1 MGFSKGMP
9 EHTSKTTIRTR
20 TKTTKS
26 TSLKPTNRSS
36 AEGAGKARRIAFYV
50 FLVLFAVMHVLF
62 NLMAGA
68 VVGWFAEEGAI
79 SHRVHLI
86 VFGWVFVLSF
96 VGLVAQLRRPET
108 KVSQMYQVLIALGAI
123 VATTLIIDRLVEP
136 VVISFLVL
144 PLLLVALHPNR
155 ANLLHPST
163 NVSRTLMALALVA
176 SIPLV
181 VDAFVQVRIGLDA
194 SRVAPQI
201 LEDIDEDLSDA
212 EFEKEFNAAARRE
225 TDSAE
230 EAEQVA
236 HYGHWSAMGAFN
248 LIIAGLALVAS
259 LRAPGWRLPA
269 WSAGLSAIL
278 FGVASI
284 ANQGDASAL
293 NGYWSLLA
301 IAWGAGFILV
311 AETTR
316 RASAPTSVA
325 EPAAAQQ

>member
-1 MGFSKGMP
+1 MGVAKRQASEM
-9 EHTSKTTIRTR
+9 TTNTTIQT
-20 TKTTKS
+20 
-26 TSLKPTNRSS
+26 P

-50 FLVLFAVMHVLF
+50 FLVLFALMHVVF
-62 NLMAGA
+62 GLMAGA

-86 VFGWVFVLSF
+86 VFGWVFVLGF
-96 VGLVAQLRRPET
+96 VGLVAHLRRPET

-123 VATTLIIDRLVEP
+123 VATTLIVDRLVDP

-155 ANLLHPST
+155 PNLLHPST
-163 NVSRTLMALALVA
+163 NVSRTLAALALVA

-181 VDAFVQVRIGLDA
+181 VDAFVQVQIGLDA
-194 SRVAPQI
+194 SRVAPEI
-201 LEDIDEDLSDA
+201 LEGIDEELSDA
-212 EFEKEFNAAARRE
+212 EFERQFNAAARRA

-269 WSAGLSAIL
+269 WSAGLSAVL
-278 FGVASI
+278 FGAASI

-301 IAWGAGFILV
+301 IAWGIGFIFV
-311 AETTR
+311 AEATR
-316 RASAPTSVA
+316 RASAPSSVA
-325 EPAAAQQ
+325 EPSAAQQ

>member
-1 MGFSKGMP
+1 
-9 EHTSKTTIRTR
+9 
-20 TKTTKS
+20 
-26 TSLKPTNRSS
+26 
-36 AEGAGKARRIAFYV
+36 
-50 FLVLFAVMHVLF
+50 LVLFALMHVVF

-96 VGLVAQLRRPET
+96 VGLVAHLRRPEK
-108 KVSQMYQVLIALGAI
+108 KVSQMYQVLIALAAI
-123 VATTLIIDRLVEP
+123 VATTLIIDRLVDP

-163 NVSRTLMALALVA
+163 NMSRTLVALALVA
-176 SIPLV
+176 TIPLV

-201 LEDIDEDLSDA
+201 LDGIDEELSDA
-212 EFEKEFNAAARRE
+212 EFERQFNAAARRE

-230 EAEQVA
+230 EAEQVV

-269 WSAGLSAIL
+269 WSAGLSAVL

-284 ANQGDASAL
+284 ANPGDASAL
-293 NGYWSLLA
+293 NVYWSVLA
-301 IAWGAGFILV
+301 IAWGIGFILV
-311 AETTR
+311 AEAMR
-316 RASAPTSVA
+316 RARASSTVADPAPVQ
-325 EPAAAQQ
+325 P

>member
-1 MGFSKGMP
+1 M
-9 EHTSKTTIRTR
+9 TTNTTIQTQ
-20 TKTTKS
+20 
-26 TSLKPTNRSS
+26 

-50 FLVLFAVMHVLF
+50 FLVLFALMHVVF

-96 VGLVAQLRRPET
+96 VGLVAHLRRPQN
-108 KVSQMYQVLIALGAI
+108 KVAQMYQVLIALGLI
-123 VATTLIIDRLVEP
+123 VATTLIVDRLVDP

-155 ANLLHPST
+155 RNLLHPT
-163 NVSRTLMALALVA
+163 INVSKTLLALALVA
-176 SIPLV
+176 TIPLAI
-181 VDAFVQVRIGLDA
+181 DAVVQVRIGLEA

-201 LEDIDEDLSDA
+201 LEDIDENLSDE
-212 EFEKEFNAAARRE
+212 EFEKEFNAAARRA

-230 EAEQVA
+230 EAEQVV

-259 LRAPGWRLPA
+259 LRPRGWWLPA
-269 WSAGLSAIL
+269 WSAGLSAVL

-284 ANQGDASAL
+284 ANEGDASAL
-293 NGYWSLLA
+293 NGYWSVLA
-301 IAWGAGFILV
+301 IAWGIGFIV
-311 AETTR
+311 ASELTR
-316 RASAPTSVA
+316 RATAPTAVA
-325 EPAAAQQ
+325 EPLATQQ